1 MKRTIL
7 TRGGEMSYFLDTE
20 FIERPST
27 IELISI
33 GLAAEDG
40 RELYLENVE
49 RNRLVARSRESSKA

>member
-1 MKRTIL
+1 MKRTIF